1 MYLAQ
6 SKPMERLAE
15 MQGTTRH
22 RKYQLVWL
30 ALHGL
35 VVVSVLGLALVGH
48 MPVEAGGWVIR
59 PAVCAGSPRA
69 GGVFLLTF
77 CACSAIITVEPTTAL
92 QMQG

>member
-6 SKPMERLAE
+6 TKPMERLAE
-15 MQGTTRH
+15 MQGTTRR

-35 VVVSVLGLALVGH
+35 VVVSILGLALMGQ

-59 PAVCAGSPRA
+59 PALCAGSPVRA
-69 GGVFLLTF
+69 GFF
-77 CACSAIITVEPTTAL
+77 C
-92 QMQG
+92 